1 MTNFKNS
8 PVVEIGCLVKY
19 RGFQPLMAD
28 RVNKDCGIVIAYN
41 EASKTWGYRVLEYE
55 VLWCCGTT
63 TREHYSMLETIKE
76 MEPIVYE
83 L

>member
-1 MTNFKNS
+1 M
-8 PVVEIGCLVKY
+8 V
-19 RGFQPLMAD
+19 D
-28 RVNKDCGIVIAYN
+28 RVNKDCGTVIADN

-55 VLWCCGTT
+55 VLWRCGTT